1 MTFFSA
7 FIFPPL
13 LGCLL
18 IAPFLQHT
26 RFPQKIL
33 FLSAVSFPIGYGAC
47 SLLLFFAYL
56 VAPPVATWTTLV
68 AGLGIMIFSVKKL
81 LSSFRPTR
89 LSFWAKS
96 IGPFSLPKFNL
107 LPTVFLITGF
117 LLFVFILIRTLDFY
131 SLTISLNVFGGWDAY
146 YFWALKAKFMFR
158 APAEWQNLFS
168 PDLFWT
174 HPDYPLLLPGSLA
187 WGWLWLGKEAF
198 LWAPFLAIGFYL
210 SCAFLLIWYLTS
222 TVSAFTGY
230 LGASFFLILGP
241 CFFWAVHFYADVP
254 LSFFI
259 AGATLTAIIALREKE
274 EKLWRVSGLLSG
286 LAAWTKNEGILF
298 ILSFSCL
305 LMAIL
310 FFEKIK
316 SKRQFSRRL
325 YCFLSGAILPVLAI
339 LILKT
344 FLGTTGDY
352 LGSGRT
358 LFDYLTL
365 LFSGWD
371 RVLLLLNAYR
381 KSVTSFTLWR
391 GLWGFFLIAVFY
403 LGFRNGRSRYKWVP
417 VGIFLLV
424 NLGYAVAIL
433 TSPYNLEWQ
442 IQTAFERLLLH
453 TVPLVL
459 AFSFETLALSPNH
472 Q

>member
-1 MTFFSA
+1 MLKDRLKWSGTACRPDADARVVFYGVAFLLVITSRKPSAPPQACTSAEYCSVTFGHVQTCFEFGSLKPFAPNGKVSFIMDIPTIHDARMDLSCRASSPGAPCANPFPSERVAIINCSNAAMAIRRSMKPPDHPGPLRRQGYRRQTTMTFFRLYFSSFAWLSA
-7 FIFPPL
+7 DRAFCNIPVSP
-13 LGCLL
+13 
-18 IAPFLQHT
+18 
-26 RFPQKIL
+26 KIL

-56 VAPPVATWTTLV
+56 VAPPVATWATLV

-198 LWAPFLAIGFYL
+198 LWPPFLAIGFYL

-222 TVSAFTGY
+222 TMSAFTGY
-230 LGASFFLILGP
+230 LGGSFFLILGP
-241 CFFWAVHFYADVP
+241 CFFWAVHFYADIP

-259 AGATLTAIIALREKE
+259 AGATLTAVIALREKE

-286 LAAWTKNEGILF
+286 LATWTKNEGILF

-305 LMAIL
+305 
-310 FFEKIK
+310 
-316 SKRQFSRRL
+316 
-325 YCFLSGAILPVLAI
+325 
-339 LILKT
+339 
-344 FLGTTGDY
+344 
-352 LGSGRT
+352 
-358 LFDYLTL
+358 
-365 LFSGWD
+365 
-371 RVLLLLNAYR
+371 
-381 KSVTSFTLWR
+381 
-391 GLWGFFLIAVFY
+391 
-403 LGFRNGRSRYKWVP
+403 
-417 VGIFLLV
+417 
-424 NLGYAVAIL
+424 
-433 TSPYNLEWQ
+433 
-442 IQTAFERLLLH
+442 
-453 TVPLVL
+453 
-459 AFSFETLALSPNH
+459 
-472 Q
+472 

>member
-1 MTFFSA
+1 
-7 FIFPPL
+7 
-13 LGCLL
+13 
-18 IAPFLQHT
+18 
-26 RFPQKIL
+26 
-33 FLSAVSFPIGYGAC
+33 
-47 SLLLFFAYL
+47 
-56 VAPPVATWTTLV
+56 
-68 AGLGIMIFSVKKL
+68 
-81 LSSFRPTR
+81 
-89 LSFWAKS
+89 
-96 IGPFSLPKFNL
+96 
-107 LPTVFLITGF
+107 
-117 LLFVFILIRTLDFY
+117 
-131 SLTISLNVFGGWDAY
+131 
-146 YFWALKAKFMFR
+146 
-158 APAEWQNLFS
+158 
-168 PDLFWT
+168 
-174 HPDYPLLLPGSLA
+174 
-187 WGWLWLGKEAF
+187 
-198 LWAPFLAIGFYL
+198 
-210 SCAFLLIWYLTS
+210 
-222 TVSAFTGY
+222 
-230 LGASFFLILGP
+230 
-241 CFFWAVHFYADVP
+241 
-254 LSFFI
+254 
-259 AGATLTAIIALREKE
+259 
-274 EKLWRVSGLLSG
+274 
-286 LAAWTKNEGILF
+286 
-298 ILSFSCL
+298 
-305 LMAIL
+305 MAIL

-316 SKRQFSRRL
+316 SKRQFSRCL

-433 TSPYNLEWQ
+433 TSPYDLEWQ
-442 IQTAFERLLLH
+442 IQTAFERLQLH